1 MPPKA
6 IATFRTEATTQMSKQ
21 AKIDEIVLLK
31 GNIATLLTNIREVQ
45 GQCAKHHRE
54 NQYLQ
59 DYVGSMMKQEHL
71 K

>member
-1 MPPKA
+1 MLK
-6 IATFRTEATTQMSKQ
+6 E

-31 GNIATLLTNIREVQ
+31 GHIATLLTNIREVQ